1 MLLKSVPTS
10 GDSFPN
16 ECDLVCPRKLI
27 YIRLD
32 AQFHTFRYSY
42 EHSGLDLQLACII
55 VIPLRSICLWQVT
68 SGPYFWNPRSKSL
81 EIFSSCL
88 TAFFLF
94 GFSSIGWSKTPCP
107 GKQPE
112 LNSFLYVKKDNGNSW
127 EALHMEKIFRRNLDI
142 KFSPVKF
149 FFHARETVNNL
160 EAAAFFVY
168 TLTKISATP
177 FWLVSPGQ
185 ISDRIGVSQQCV
197 NLTWISD
204 CYNER

>member
-1 MLLKSVPTS
+1 MSELKCHWNIWWNSFPDASDSKPITGSCSTDYIGFESGPIKGALKMLLKSVPTS

-27 YIRLD
+27 CIRLD

-42 EHSGLDLQLACII
+42 EHSGLDLQLACIS
-55 VIPLRSICLWQVT
+55 VIPLRSVCLWQVT

-94 GFSSIGWSKTPCP
+94 GFSSIGWSETPCP

-112 LNSFLYVKKDNGNSW
+112 LNSFLYVKKDNGNYLRGT
-127 EALHMEKIFRRNLDI
+127 AYGKNFQEKPGYQIF
-142 KFSPVKF
+142 SS
-149 FFHARETVNNL
+149 
-160 EAAAFFVY
+160 
-168 TLTKISATP
+168 KILLP
-177 FWLVSPGQ
+177 CKG
-185 ISDRIGVSQQCV
+185 
-197 NLTWISD
+197 D
-204 CYNER
+204 C